1 MPVIDN
7 IFSANFLKA
16 ANDMLKAAN
25 DIQRI
30 FRIYSLYTLAL
41 AGLFMGLYLSDSDN
55 TWWQARYN
63 KLLPVMLTA
72 YCFLAAINLLISYT
86 QTLNHPHKT
95 TPYFLADILIIGMLF
110 LFVSP
115 SHDELGLM
123 MLISVSVASVIL
135 PRQLG
140 LLCAAVASI
149 ILLSSSISSG
159 SYDKLFQNGVL
170 AALYFFTNS
179 LLYFF
184 QKRLQSAQTNV
195 AETVGQLRQIE
206 KLNEMIIQRMQ
217 TGIVVCNSGG
227 KILLIN
233 RAAQE
238 KIGILQPREILPAHV
253 IERLRE
259 WLASNRQNPIPI
271 PSVSGSTSILL
282 SFALIDEKTN
292 LVFIEDSDVFNQK
305 AQNLKL
311 ASMGRFAA
319 SIAHEIRNPLSAIN
333 HAAQLLEEAE
343 YLHPAD
349 KRLCD
354 IIAQQI
360 TRVELIVQ
368 NVLQIA
374 KRQPSQTQ
382 AFELKHWLNNFE
394 ADFSSRQPVAGF
406 TISGPEC
413 MVNFDPSQLHQVL
426 WNLCENSRRHGLD
439 AKQECH
445 INIRI
450 ERDEYSDRP
459 CLIISDAGPGIA
471 PDKRDF
477 LFEPFFTTAVD
488 GTGLGLYIAQEL
500 AQANQGELRYYD
512 NKKPGASFRLIFPY
526 SPAN

>member
-7 IFSANFLKA
+7 IFSANLLKA
-16 ANDMLKAAN
+16 ANYMLKAGN

-30 FRIYSLYTLAL
+30 FRIYSFYTVAL
-41 AGLFMGLYLSDSDN
+41 AGLFMGLYLLDTEN

-72 YCFLAAINLLISYT
+72 YCFLAAINLLVSYT
-86 QTLNHPHKT
+86 QTLNQSHKII
-95 TPYFLADILIIGMLF
+95 PYFLADILIIGMLL

-115 SHDELGLM
+115 GHDELGLM
-123 MLISVSVASVIL
+123 MLITVSVASVVL
-135 PRQLG
+135 TRQLG
-140 LLCAAVASI
+140 LFCAALASI
-149 ILLSSSISSG
+149 ILLSSSISSDN
-159 SYDKLFQNGVL
+159 YDKLFQNGVL

-195 AETVGQLRQIE
+195 AQTVGQLRQIE
-206 KLNEMIIQRMQ
+206 KLNELIIQRMQ
-217 TGIVVCNSGG
+217 TGIVVCNGSG

-238 KIGILQPREILPAHV
+238 KIGLLHPKETISEHV

-259 WLASNRQNPIPI
+259 WLTSNRQNPIPI
-271 PSVSGSTSILL
+271 PSASGGTSILL
-282 SFALIDEKTN
+282 SFAIIDEKTN
-292 LVFIEDSDVFNQK
+292 LVFIEDSDVYNQK

-333 HAAQLLEEAE
+333 HASQLLEEAE
-343 YLHPAD
+343 YLQPAD

-382 AFELKHWLNNFE
+382 AFELKHWLSNFE
-394 ADFSSRQPVAGF
+394 MDFRGRQTVASF
-406 TISGPEC
+406 NISGAAC

-426 WNLCENSRRHGLD
+426 WNLCENSRRYGLN
-439 AKQECH
+439 AEQQCH
-445 INIRI
+445 IDIRI
-450 ERDEYSDRP
+450 ERDDYSDRP
-459 CLIISDAGPGIA
+459 CLIISDDGPGIPA
-471 PDKRDF
+471 DKRDF

-526 SPAN
+526 SPSN